1 MSKLQPFQID
11 DQTVIYLEASD
22 DIKSPTIVVEPQE
35 TTRTAKGIPSFNAR
49 EQITQNFQAIETTI
63 RIYTQYTLNAF
74 RASSLP
80 EVKTV
85 KLEFGV
91 NVSGEGGIPYI
102 ASGTVGCNI
111 KVTVE
116 CEFSDTRSL

>member
-1 MSKLQPFQID
+1 MSRLQPFQID
-11 DQTVIYLEASD
+11 ENTIIYVEASD
-22 DIKSPTIVVEPQE
+22 DITTSTIVLEPEE
-35 TTRTAKGIPSFNAR
+35 TTRTAKGIPFNAR
-49 EQITQNFQAIETTI
+49 EQIVQNFQAIETTI
-63 RIYTQYTLNAF
+63 KIYTQYTLNAF

-80 EVKTV
+80 EVKNV

-116 CEFSDTRSL
+116 CEFPR